1 MQPMNM
7 NNLKIKVVFMLTAVL
22 VITGCNSG
30 KNKPAYDDP
39 DIQLVEL
46 SDDEKSKEEV
56 RYVMLHLK
64 DFSFDESENGTFKVD
79 DKMKHTQYEKI
90 FEKDNYQDALGSIV
104 TEIDKAKAYG
114 IRMKLGEDKR
124 SLEPDDKYFSG
135 LIWHIRPGKTYI
147 EYIFDSEEPRQEFL
161 QEAVAEG
168 FTQVNDSLYSK
179 GKPKMSCISLSK
191 YKGWP
196 SLMLICY

>member
-1 MQPMNM
+1 M
-7 NNLKIKVVFMLTAVL
+7 NNFKIKVVFMLTAVL

-179 GKPKMSCISLSK
+179 GKPKMSCISLSR

>member
-1 MQPMNM
+1 MSIKSNI
-7 NNLKIKVVFMLTAVL
+7 NKVVLMLTATL
-22 VITGCNSG
+22 VISGCNSG
-30 KNKPAYDDP
+30 KNKPTYDDP

-168 FTQVNDSLYSK
+168 FTHVNDSLYSK
-179 GKPKMSCISLSK
+179 GKPKMSCISLSR

>member
-1 MQPMNM
+1 MSIKSNI
-7 NNLKIKVVFMLTAVL
+7 NKVVLMLTATL
-22 VITGCNSG
+22 VFSGCNSG
-30 KNKPAYDDP
+30 KNKPTYDDP

-64 DFSFDESENGTFKVD
+64 DFSFDESENGNFKVD

-179 GKPKMSCISLSK
+179 GKPKMSCISLSR